1 MQINNVA
8 IGAVVPYARN
18 PRRNDAAISKVAA
31 SLQEFGW
38 RQPIVVDDD
47 MVVVVGHTRLEAARS
62 LGMGEVPI
70 HVAAGLTPE
79 QIKAYRLAD
88 NRVGEEAEWDHELLR
103 LEIGELERAAFNID
117 LTGFHASELVLDEI
131 DYSFLDDA
139 DDIESAL
146 DDMMS
151 NVKKAIQIEFEPE
164 DYEEAQQLVKWWRD
178 RKAHLGRM
186 IIGFLKQA
194 KEKA

>member
-1 MQINNVA
+1 M
-8 IGAVVPYARN
+8 
-18 PRRNDAAISKVAA
+18 
-31 SLQEFGW
+31 
-38 RQPIVVDDD
+38 
-47 MVVVVGHTRLEAARS
+47 
-62 LGMGEVPI
+62 
-70 HVAAGLTPE
+70 
-79 QIKAYRLAD
+79 
-88 NRVGEEAEWDHELLR
+88 LR

-178 RKAHLGRM
+178 RKARLGRM